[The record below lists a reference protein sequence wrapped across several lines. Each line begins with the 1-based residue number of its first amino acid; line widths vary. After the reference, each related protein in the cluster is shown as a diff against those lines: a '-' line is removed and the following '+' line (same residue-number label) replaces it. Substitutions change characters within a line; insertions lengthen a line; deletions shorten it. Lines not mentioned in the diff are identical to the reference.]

1 SVVSHYFLI
10 VGGVIFCLLGLLHA
24 IYTLGD
30 IARPRR
36 LAPSDPELVA
46 RMQSTGLRLSRDRT
60 NMWDAWLGF
69 NLSHSLGAILFG
81 VVCITVSARSS
92 IIYLAAISVIYLV
105 LAIRFWFNVPAI
117 AIAIATAC
125 LLVAWTTW

>member
-1 SVVSHYFLI
+1 MSRYFLI
-10 VGGVIFCLLGLLHA
+10 AGGVIFCLLGLLHA
-24 IYTLGD
+24 IFTLGD

-46 RMQSTGLRLSRDRT
+46 RMRSSGLRLSRDRT

-81 VVCITVSARSS
+81 VVCINVTSKSW
-92 IIYLAAISVIYLV
+92 LAFLAMVSVIYLV
-105 LAIRFWFNVPAI
+105 LAIRFWFNLP
-117 AIAIATAC
+117 AIAIATATAC
-125 LLVAWTTW
+125 LLIAWVTW